1 VIVAIMG
8 AGWDPVEEARARD
21 RGFDIPVRTP
31 ELFWPLGGGHTT
43 LSRMMA
49 QFRLLGVDQFFVGM
63 GEPGATS
70 ELVEDD
76 QRKVYGAVVPG
87 YGQSVWTDEQ
97 VAYVKELGATP
108 MLMPDPQREQC
119 WGTLLRMAP
128 AMSVRH
134 WRRLIVT
141 SGDYVFRMAF
151 LQHLVSTASWPSQFW
166 FWAKHSI
173 VFLDRP
179 GFEVFWHFC
188 DSLLPNASQG
198 NFWLHRHILRE
209 QGVPHFVWGERR
221 NVFDWML
228 KDWIE
233 ISHHVYQ
240 AILDLVAEDPV
251 WQSRSRR

>member
-1 VIVAIMG
+1 MSMAVAITG

-49 QFRLLGVDQFFVGM
+49 QFGLLGADQFFVGM

-108 MLMPDPQREQC
+108 MLMPDPQRERC

-128 AMSVRH
+128 AMSVRR
-134 WRRLIVT
+134 WERLIVT
-141 SGDYVFRMAF
+141 SGDYVFRTAF
-151 LQHLVSTASWPSQFW
+151 LQQLVREADWPSQFW

-173 VFLDRP
+173 EFLDRD
-179 GFEVFWHFC
+179 GFRELLRYAGSLDPLTQGSFWQRRYELNIL
-188 DSLLPNASQG
+188 DS
-198 NFWLHRHILRE
+198 
-209 QGVPHFVWGERR
+209 VWGTRVD
-221 NVFDWML
+221 VFDWML

-233 ISHHVYQ
+233 ISYHVYQ

-251 WQSRSRR
+251 